1 MRAVSGVGSV
11 QTMRLPSWLRPGV
24 LRALRA
30 AVITLVVFFSVLAA
44 VPTPGNFRHETLK
57 QPVVREQLLQW
68 LRILNFLGSSVTE
81 EELGDGYVKFA
92 QGLNKVRGTL
102 LKPYNVLSRI
112 TGTQQGWA
120 LFATPDTRPARL
132 VVRARIGKRFRV
144 LYRSGDAEHD
154 HDAAFVEYRR
164 VRALYN
170 PGRSGPPPTYAGFA
184 ERLSDRVFEAFPEA
198 REVTVSLEYNVIT
211 LPGEEEAGESEESQK
226 LSFVRTVQ

>member
-1 MRAVSGVGSV
+1 MIA
-11 QTMRLPSWLRPGV
+11 
-24 LRALRA
+24 
-30 AVITLVVFFSVLAA
+30 LVVFFSVLAA
-44 VPTPGNFRHETLK
+44 VPTPGNFTHETLK
-57 QPVVREQLLQW
+57 QPVVRDQLLQW

-81 EELGDGYVKFA
+81 TELGDGYVAFA

-102 LKPYNVLSRI
+102 LKPYNTVSRI

-154 HDAAFVEYRR
+154 YAADFLEYRR

-184 ERLSDRVFEAFPEA
+184 ERLSQRIFDDFPDA
-198 REVTVSLEYNVIT
+198 RSVTVSLEYNRIT
-211 LPGEEEAGESEESQK
+211 LPDEEEARDAEEAHK
-226 LSFVRTVQ
+226 LSFERKDP